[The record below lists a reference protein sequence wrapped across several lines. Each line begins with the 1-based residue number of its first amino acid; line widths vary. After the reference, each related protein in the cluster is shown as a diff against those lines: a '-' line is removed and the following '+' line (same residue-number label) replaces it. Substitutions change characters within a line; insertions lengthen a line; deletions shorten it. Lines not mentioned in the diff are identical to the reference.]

1 MIAGLSALGVEH
13 HLDDALHASLGR
25 FQAGDIH
32 PDPRPVRSSADPL
45 PTGRRPPFPVP
56 CSLGSRAPW
65 TAGAVA
71 DMTPT
76 HQVEFSAPDSPAASG
91 EGQYVPTGG

>member
-32 PDPRPVRSSADPL
+32 SK
-45 PTGRRPPFPVP
+45 
-56 CSLGSRAPW
+56 
-65 TAGAVA
+65 TAGVRI
-71 DMTPT
+71 PL
-76 HQVEFSAPDSPAASG
+76 E
-91 EGQYVPTGG
+91 EGLRKTVVYFNQFV